1 MFCAEE
7 DELKTQC
14 NEIFLDFVRG
24 PATDIDVALVRFKVE
39 RLMNKNIER
48 VIARFKQAIQQAREA
63 ICKAEHEGD
72 DRNDNKDGK
81 NDGMTQQA
89 CRNTQDLLNLIWH
102 HGCLWCP
109 HLKIVTS
116 ESYDLSV
123 L

>member
-14 NEIFLDFVRG
+14 NDIFLDFVRG
-24 PATDIDVALVRFKVE
+24 PATDIDVALVSFKVE

-63 ICKAEHEGD
+63 ICKAEHEGDDFETDKGGQGKAEHEGD

-102 HGCLWCP
+102 HGCL
-109 HLKIVTS
+109 
-116 ESYDLSV
+116 
-123 L
+123 